1 MNERVCVAVLKT
13 KVFPTQRKTA
23 PSVKNEWS
31 PQLCPQKVLLP
42 QPGNKLSTAW
52 GMLSQERGKQ
62 QDDRATQT
70 TVAKPQR
77 NARLAHS
84 HRWLNTNSIK

>member
-1 MNERVCVAVLKT
+1 MNEQTCVAVLKI

-23 PSVKNEWS
+23 PSIKNEWS

-62 QDDRATQT
+62 QDEGPCKLQ
-70 TVAKPQR
+70 QR
-77 NARLAHS
+77 S
-84 HRWLNTNSIK
+84 HREMLDLLTAIAGWIPIA